1 MSTHERHFILEI
13 RKTTKRKNGMI
24 TVSHLLEVEITEEKA
39 RELIKRFSDR
49 EDGIR

>member
-39 RELIKRFSDR
+39 RELIR
-49 EDGIR
+49 EYEEEDLE